1 MRLFSGRSAFP
12 PPIPK
17 PQLLSVGV
25 FSCLIAPVPACCRE
39 LLRKP
44 ADFANLSNW
53 PFRTTFHSLLAI
65 PRSDLSSVA
74 RYLALICAIFG
85 TDQTFY
91 LCQMFCK
98 TPLKLNLYRLNEQL
112 VHLLVCRH
120 AERLNVAW
128 RAIWQ

>member
-1 MRLFSGRSAFP
+1 MSPAP
-12 PPIPK
+12 PTRK
-17 PQLLSVGV
+17 PQLLSVGA

-85 TDQTFY
+85 TDGVFQDGCHYFY
-91 LCQMFCK
+91 L
-98 TPLKLNLYRLNEQL
+98 KLPVLPRSLFPGS
-112 VHLLVCRH
+112 V
-120 AERLNVAW
+120 
-128 RAIWQ
+128 